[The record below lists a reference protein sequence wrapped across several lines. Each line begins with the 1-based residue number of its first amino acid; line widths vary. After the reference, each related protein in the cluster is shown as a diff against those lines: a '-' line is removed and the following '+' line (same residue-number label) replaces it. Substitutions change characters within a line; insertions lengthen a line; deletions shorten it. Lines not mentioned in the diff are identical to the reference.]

1 MPLKMPLKMSKMLL
15 KMSKNSIFLSQN
27 FWYKKFRTAIWGS
40 LLEIMPLATFSSP
53 VATNLQEEATRC
65 NHPGQSQSIPRQPWK
80 NHHHHHIFLSVSSS
94 SWSIIILNL
103 IVFKILKSYS
113 SMSISLNGHWAGCL
127 LYFYEKWT
135 NKPMPSN
142 FKIIFCGRFLL
153 WALARLIAQLYSG
166 DGPTMLIFLTFS
178 VLREIKK
185 WLFSF
190 TLIPKNG
197 IVQDDIHT
205 GGLCRIQARIAPK
218 NIPSPSYSCGTPW
231 KIC

>member
-80 NHHHHHIFLSVSSS
+80 NHHHQHIFLSVSSS

-113 SMSISLNGHWAGCL
+113 SMSISLNGQGLCCT
-127 LYFYEKWT
+127 FIKMDNQT
-135 NKPMPSN
+135 NAVQFQN
-142 FKIIFCGRFLL
+142 HLL
-153 WALARLIAQLYSG
+153 WAFFAVSLGTVDSSIIQRRWTNNVNISHFLSCEGKYRNGS
-166 DGPTMLIFLTFS
+166 FLTWIQKWNFS
-178 VLREIKK
+178 RWHKY
-185 WLFSF
+185 
-190 TLIPKNG
+190 
-197 IVQDDIHT
+197 
-205 GGLCRIQARIAPK
+205 R
-218 NIPSPSYSCGTPW
+218 SPERDCAESKP
-231 KIC
+231 